1 MPDREDC
8 RGRDSNGCPFGA
20 SRQVNRTNKKSGTT
34 YYKRLCFQCN
44 AASGRQVAVR
54 VRSEDRRSRGRRIA
68 SVATPA
74 LFHTVRSAAGGHR
87 KARAGPAVSTS
98 STTRRPQMQPRT
110 PHSETAAAASSI
122 GGQRS
127 NRSCLRA
134 FRTRGCSSTARA
146 SRTSTTKTSAQD
158 AANAAASSANCA
170 VTRKTR
176 TIRSD
181 LRKAVVSSRWTHTRS
196 TRERTTR
203 RSKKCATSKQRLHRW
218 SCSRLTVWY
227 GSFF

>member
-1 MPDREDC
+1 MEENISTCPGHDVLFLGKPLRTAMPDREDC

-68 SVATPA
+68 SVAMPA

-98 STTRRPQMQPRT
+98 STTRRPKMQLRT
-110 PHSETAAAASSI
+110 PRSETAAAANII
-122 GGQRS
+122 GGRQNS
-127 NRSCLRA
+127 KSCSPSSVGFRA
-134 FRTRGCSSTARA
+134 FAMRRCS
-146 SRTSTTKTSAQD
+146 
-158 AANAAASSANCA
+158 
-170 VTRKTR
+170 
-176 TIRSD
+176 
-181 LRKAVVSSRWTHTRS
+181 
-196 TRERTTR
+196 
-203 RSKKCATSKQRLHRW
+203 
-218 SCSRLTVWY
+218 
-227 GSFF
+227 